1 MVVVFMIVDWRVVM
15 MNTTTM
21 IPCVGISWR
30 ELAITLS
37 FDWFSVLS
45 VSFVIGRVTALVL
58 ILRHPSE
65 NRFNG

>member
-1 MVVVFMIVDWRVVM
+1 M